1 MILNVKLPHNLPKD
15 VRLRNLGNEE
25 ILGKSESWAQ
35 NIKIWQQGKKTDQS
49 QPSNFP

>member
-1 MILNVKLPHNLPKD
+1 MYKLPHNLPKD

-49 QPSNFP
+49 QPLNFP